1 VKAIL
6 RFLTEWICE
15 TDVEEFDLESCLA
28 SANVGSIAEHN
39 DELSFCFSSSF
50 SQHHKIVRSE
60 VSVDEWVINVVF
72 LQMLGFY
79 FG

>member
-6 RFLTEWICE
+6 RFLTEWIRE
-15 TDVEEFDLESCLA
+15 TDVEEFDLESYLA
-28 SANVGSIAEHN
+28 SEDVGSIAEHD
-39 DELSFCFSSSF
+39 DELSFCFSSF
-50 SQHHKIVRSE
+50 SQHHEIVRSE
-60 VSVDEWVINVVF
+60 VSVDERVIGVVF